1 MAGWK
6 TQLKFASIY
15 DLLSD
20 LALRKSARPCGQWPW
35 AAPACWEPQIR
46 KMCQPLPTWYLFPH
60 FPHVIICW
68 SGNLISTFILEY
80 FTLKNTIAKTLVLGK
95 IEGRKK
101 RGQQRVRWLDVI
113 TDSMNMSLSKLQ
125 ELMKDREAWHVAVH
139 GFVKSQTQLSD
150 WTTTN
155 SQVDKR
161 ASS

>member
-68 SGNLISTFILEY
+68 SGNLSSTFILEY

-95 IEGRKK
+95 IEGRRK
-101 RGQQRVRWLDVI
+101 RGQQRVRWVNTGSGRKKGWNNGGLER
-113 TDSMNMSLSKLQ
+113 L
-125 ELMKDREAWHVAVH
+125 
-139 GFVKSQTQLSD
+139 GFLKNRDNNSCLENKNRQWFSTLTQ
-150 WTTTN
+150 
-155 SQVDKR
+155 
-161 ASS
+161 ASANF